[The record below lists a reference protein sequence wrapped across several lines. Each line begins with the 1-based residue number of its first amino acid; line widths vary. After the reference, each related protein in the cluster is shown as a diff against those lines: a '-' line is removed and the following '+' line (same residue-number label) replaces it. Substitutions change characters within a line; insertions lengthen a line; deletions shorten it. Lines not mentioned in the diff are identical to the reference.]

1 LLVASTL
8 AGNRF
13 EVETLQ
19 SSLAQVDHRVT
30 VYSHGLTSVDR
41 RIQLLVLSMSPLAI
55 LSFVFLTNGGH
66 GAELVP
72 KIIAA
77 LATLALYDLS
87 LTEILSVR
95 RIDIDP
101 EGVTFHY
108 LLHKERGRWGDLSP
122 HRNTSP
128 RGSYFGRGSWSL
140 SRRNGEG
147 RLRGNKLTR
156 EQALAVIHYPGR
168 PSWDFSGAPW
178 EELVVKR
185 DDGAN

>member
-1 LLVASTL
+1 MISA
-8 AGNRF
+8 
-13 EVETLQ
+13 
-19 SSLAQVDHRVT
+19 
-30 VYSHGLTSVDR
+30 
-41 RIQLLVLSMSPLAI
+41 
-55 LSFVFLTNGGH
+55 FVFLTNGGL

-72 KIIAA
+72 KIIFGFVIVG
-77 LATLALYDLS
+77 LYDLA
-87 LTEILSVR
+87 LTEVLSVR

-122 HRNTSP
+122 HRYTSP

-140 SRRNGEG
+140 SRRNEEG

-156 EQALAVIHYPGR
+156 EQALAVIRYPGR

-178 EELVVKR
+178 EELVGKR